1 MLKAAAM
8 QTTQQP
14 GPRSAPDRQA
24 VLVRLLSAEET
35 RGHAAQIH
43 VRVELEAG
51 GQSLS
56 SEVDE
61 TGSQAVALRAA
72 ANATLAALQQA
83 ISTDIWLIG
92 VKRIRVFDTNLV
104 IAAIGQRD
112 NSNEPHIGTALVRDN
127 AARAVALAVMD
138 AVRAPS

>member
-1 MLKAAAM
+1 MLNAAPLE
-8 QTTQQP
+8 TTQQP
-14 GPRSAPDRQA
+14 GARSAPDRQA

-112 NSNEPHIGTALVRDN
+112 DSNEPHIGTALVRDN

>member
-1 MLKAAAM
+1 MLNAAPV

-14 GPRSAPDRQA
+14 GRRSAPDRRA
-24 VLVRLLSAEET
+24 ALVRLLSAEET
-35 RGHAAQIH
+35 WGHAAQIH
-43 VRVELEAG
+43 VRVELEAD

-72 ANATLAALQQA
+72 ANTTLAALQQA

-92 VKRIRVFDTNLV
+92 VKRIRVFDTSLV

-112 NSNEPHIGTALVRDN
+112 NSDEPHIGTALVRDN

>member
-1 MLKAAAM
+1 
-8 QTTQQP
+8 
-14 GPRSAPDRQA
+14 
-24 VLVRLLSAEET
+24 
-35 RGHAAQIH
+35 
-43 VRVELEAG
+43 VELEADG
-51 GQSLS
+51 HSLS

-83 ISTDIWLIG
+83 ISADIWLIG

-112 NSNEPHIGTALVRDN
+112 DSNEPHIGTALVRDN